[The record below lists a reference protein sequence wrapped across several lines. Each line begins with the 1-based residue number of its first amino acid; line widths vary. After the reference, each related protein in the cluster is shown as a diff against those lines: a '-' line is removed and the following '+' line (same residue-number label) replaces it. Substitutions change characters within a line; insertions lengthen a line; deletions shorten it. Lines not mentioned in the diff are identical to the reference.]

1 MKNKQIIHSIQ
12 LNSYTIQRKQLDGKP
27 HIIVPVVM
35 MLEGVHNGSH
45 GAILHTAEE
54 LSHITEA
61 WNGIPVTIQHPKN
74 GSNFISANSP
84 DVPYVG
90 RIFNTKFTNGKLK
103 AQAWLDV
110 EKLESTSPTTMAYIN
125 QQKPLDVSVGVF
137 TDEEAAEG
145 EWNGESYVAIARN
158 YRPDHL
164 ALLPGEQ
171 GACSWADGCGIRT
184 NNKNNNKIENNMKKV
199 NPINSLQVNKQS
211 FDEISSQIRQI
222 VYAGEKEDLYFYV
235 DDIYDNYFIYRKET
249 RGVNP
254 SSETYKQS
262 YTINTDDVVELV
274 DDPQKVIKK
283 ITYVQTNEINTNNN
297 KNERKT
303 KMSKCLIDKVDALIA
318 NTSTKFT
325 DEDRDWLLTQ
335 SEAILEKLT
344 PKPVR
349 TAPKADEQEQY
360 QVTEKDV
367 TTFLEN
373 KSREDIIK
381 LLPAEIQANVISALA
396 LRDKNRADMIAKI
409 QANTGNTWE
418 QAELEAMS
426 CNVLEKLTKSVS
438 KVNPAQEQ
446 PADYSANNGGINNNA
461 SADDDDLLLP
471 PMPKLVK
478 K

>member
-1 MKNKQIIHSIQ
+1 
-12 LNSYTIQRKQLDGKP
+12 
-27 HIIVPVVM
+27 
-35 MLEGVHNGSH
+35 
-45 GAILHTAEE
+45 
-54 LSHITEA
+54 
-61 WNGIPVTIQHPKN
+61 
-74 GSNFISANSP
+74 
-84 DVPYVG
+84 
-90 RIFNTKFTNGKLK
+90 
-103 AQAWLDV
+103 
-110 EKLESTSPTTMAYIN
+110 
-125 QQKPLDVSVGVF
+125 
-137 TDEEAAEG
+137 
-145 EWNGESYVAIARN
+145 
-158 YRPDHL
+158 
-164 ALLPGEQ
+164 
-171 GACSWADGCGIRT
+171 
-184 NNKNNNKIENNMKKV
+184 
-199 NPINSLQVNKQS
+199 
-211 FDEISSQIRQI
+211 
-222 VYAGEKEDLYFYV
+222 
-235 DDIYDNYFIYRKET
+235 
-249 RGVNP
+249 
-254 SSETYKQS
+254 
-262 YTINTDDVVELV
+262 VELV

-373 KSREDIIK
+373 KSREDVIK
-381 LLPAEIQANVISALA
+381 LLPAEIQANVTSALA

>member
-1 MKNKQIIHSIQ
+1 M
-12 LNSYTIQRKQLDGKP
+12 
-27 HIIVPVVM
+27 
-35 MLEGVHNGSH
+35 
-45 GAILHTAEE
+45 
-54 LSHITEA
+54 
-61 WNGIPVTIQHPKN
+61 
-74 GSNFISANSP
+74 
-84 DVPYVG
+84 
-90 RIFNTKFTNGKLK
+90 
-103 AQAWLDV
+103 
-110 EKLESTSPTTMAYIN
+110 
-125 QQKPLDVSVGVF
+125 
-137 TDEEAAEG
+137 
-145 EWNGESYVAIARN
+145 
-158 YRPDHL
+158 
-164 ALLPGEQ
+164 
-171 GACSWADGCGIRT
+171 
-184 NNKNNNKIENNMKKV
+184 
-199 NPINSLQVNKQS
+199 
-211 FDEISSQIRQI
+211 
-222 VYAGEKEDLYFYV
+222 
-235 DDIYDNYFIYRKET
+235 
-249 RGVNP
+249 
-254 SSETYKQS
+254 
-262 YTINTDDVVELV
+262 
-274 DDPQKVIKK
+274 
-283 ITYVQTNEINTNNN
+283 QTNEINTNNN

-349 TAPKADEQEQY
+349 TAPKAEVEPQDY

-373 KSREDIIK
+373 KSREDVIK
-381 LLPAEIQANVISALA
+381 LLPAEIQANVTSALA